1 MGVIIECENISKVYK
16 LSAEGNHAPNERVI
30 NALNNVSFTLNEGDR
45 LGLIGLN
52 GSGKSTLLKILGGF
66 IKPSSGKALLHKK
79 VTSLSSFDSILHPDL
94 NAIENCKLQLQVL
107 GFKQADIPK
116 AVEQIIEFSELTDF
130 VYQPVKTFSSGMMLR
145 LSFSI
150 FSVTKPEILL
160 LDEVFSSGDINFQRK
175 VSELMLQ
182 SFKNTPA
189 IIMASHQLS
198 EIQQYCNKC
207 LVLKYGVPE
216 FFGSVTDALK
226 FYQYQNK
233 HHHESLPK
241 NQFLKIN
248 SIAANQPEYKHG
260 EAIKLSVSYEKFTAQ
275 NIDLVI
281 NVRNAFGKIISDC
294 MIYRQDFAFN
304 TEQPGQYLIE
314 AIIPES
320 LLNAGV
326 YFLDFNF
333 GDGENDI
340 LKVTDALM
348 IEILPDEWEKDKLWN
363 LNPEYPIRAK
373 FNWTK
378 KQINASHE

>member
-1 MGVIIECENISKVYK
+1 MSAIIECINISKTYT
-16 LSAEGNHAPNERVI
+16 LNTEGNTSGVRVI
-30 NALNNVSFTLNEGDR
+30 KALNNVSFTLNEGDR

-66 IKPSSGKALLHKK
+66 IKPSSGKAILHKK

-94 NAIENCKLQLQVL
+94 NAIENCRLQLQVL

-116 AVEQIIEFSELTDF
+116 AIDQIIEFSELTNF
-130 VYQPVKTFSSGMMLR
+130 MYQPVKTFSSGMMLR

-150 FSVTKPEILL
+150 FSVTKPEVLL

-175 VSELMLQ
+175 ASELMLQ
-182 SFKNTPA
+182 SFKSTPA

-207 LVLKYGVPE
+207 LVLKYGEPE
-216 FFGSVTDALK
+216 FWGSVTDALK
-226 FYQYQNK
+226 FYQQQNK

-241 NQFLKIN
+241 NQFLQIN
-248 SIAANQPEYKHG
+248 SIVASQPEYKHR
-260 EAIKLSVSYEKFTAQ
+260 EAIKLTVCYEKFTQQ

-294 MIYRQDFAFN
+294 MIYRPDFSFTA
-304 TEQPGQYLIE
+304 ESPGHYKIE
-314 AIIPES
+314 AILPES

-326 YFLDFNF
+326 YFFDFNF

-348 IEILPDEWEKDKLWN
+348 IEVLPDDWEKDKLWN

-378 KQINASHE
+378 QQIDASN